1 MINLTA
7 DEIRFIKENFENAE
21 ELIASND
28 LRDVL
33 YAIDGIITYKGF
45 DINEDLN
52 DFGREAQRIYDDIY
66 YNNK

>member
-1 MINLTA
+1 MFKFSEK
-7 DEIRFIKENFENAE
+7 EIQFIRDNFENAE